1 MVVLRLENVRARW
14 TQRRAERRAKRGE
27 RAQRKAEADAIRL
40 EHRRKGTGSGGD
52 GGPGAIGPGGI

>member
-1 MVVLRLENVRARW
+1 MVVIRLENARARW

-40 EHRRKGTGSGGD
+40 EHRRKGTSSGGD
-52 GGPGAIGPGGI
+52 GGAGGM